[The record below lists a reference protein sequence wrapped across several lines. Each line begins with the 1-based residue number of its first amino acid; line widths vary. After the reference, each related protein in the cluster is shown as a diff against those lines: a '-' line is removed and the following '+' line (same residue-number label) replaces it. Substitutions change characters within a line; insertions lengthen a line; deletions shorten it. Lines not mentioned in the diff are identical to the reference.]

1 MHADQLACTYT
12 CVPVYIC
19 KANLDLSLV
28 NATVTCGNRLR
39 YLAVIMLSVHRM
51 RTDWPVAYVGL
62 SCCCTQR
69 MPRMSELQTAQRA
82 LTRQP
87 FVDINNALRD
97 V

>member
-1 MHADQLACTYT
+1 
-12 CVPVYIC
+12 
-19 KANLDLSLV
+19 
-28 NATVTCGNRLR
+28 
-39 YLAVIMLSVHRM
+39 MLSVHRM

-97 V
+97 VQTVDGKSIGISAGHPSSAHARPAVPATYLGDIV